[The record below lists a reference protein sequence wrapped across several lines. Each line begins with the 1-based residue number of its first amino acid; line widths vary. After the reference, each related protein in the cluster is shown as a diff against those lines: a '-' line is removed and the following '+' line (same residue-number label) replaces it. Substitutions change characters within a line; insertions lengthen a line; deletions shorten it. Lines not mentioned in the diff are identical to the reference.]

1 MEKKQMVPL
10 KLCLRVKSIQLLTM
24 IMKKLKK
31 NFMKGDYF
39 SVVKLPWEQTF
50 YDSGLSQVNLIQQGK
65 NWIHNK
71 LGNLYSSRNTKEF
84 SNVLIRHKY
93 LAIESSKQTCN
104 LLIKKLIWTF
114 TSGLTIW
121 LHWLFTRHWQ
131 RR

>member
-1 MEKKQMVPL
+1 MVPL

-65 NWIHNK
+65 N
-71 LGNLYSSRNTKEF
+71 
-84 SNVLIRHKY
+84 
-93 LAIESSKQTCN
+93 
-104 LLIKKLIWTF
+104 
-114 TSGLTIW
+114 
-121 LHWLFTRHWQ
+121 
-131 RR
+131 